1 MIFTVGGD
9 IRVRRV
15 WTWAPFFAC
24 ELDLHPS
31 RESAG
36 ADFIFHRE

>member
-15 WTWAPFFAC
+15 WTWAPFFA
-24 ELDLHPS
+24 DLHPS